1 MAVDREKIDVVLME
15 TEEKMEKAVS
25 YLKSELSQI
34 RAGRANPRVLD
45 KVLVEYYGSMQP
57 LNQMS
62 NIAVQDG
69 KCLVI
74 SPWDKSM
81 LKPMEKAIL
90 TSNVGI
96 NPIND
101 GNVIR
106 LVFPDLTEE
115 RRKELIKQTKVMS
128 EDSKV
133 AVRNCRRDALDSF
146 KKMKNAKEITDD
158 EFAEFSAE
166 IEKMTVSAI
175 DTITKVNA
183 EKEKDLMTV

>member
-1 MAVDREKIDVVLME
+1 MAADREKVDLVLME
-15 TEEKMEKAVS
+15 TEEKMDKAVS
-25 YLKSELSQI
+25 YLRSELSQI

-45 KVLVEYYGSMQP
+45 KVLVDYYGQMQP
-57 LNQMS
+57 INQMS
-62 NIAVQDG
+62 NVAVQDG

-81 LKPMEKAIL
+81 LKAMEKAISA
-90 TSNVGI
+90 SNLGI

-166 IEKMTVSAI
+166 IEKMTTAAI
-175 DTITKVNA
+175 DTVTKVNA